1 MRMLP
6 QVTRIVCVVALVAS
20 FAACGRPRLRQA
32 NVDEVTAGMARKQ
45 VESILGL
52 PDETQSE
59 ALDLAAKK
67 VTYIYKQGTDK
78 VTIVFWDD
86 KVESITGRLS
96 S

>member
-1 MRMLP
+1 MRSPL
-6 QVTRIVCVVALVAS
+6 TRFVCLALLL
-20 FAACGRPRLRQA
+20 AALAGCGARPRLRQA
-32 NVDEVTAGMARKQ
+32 NVDQVQAGMAKKQ

-52 PDETQSE
+52 PDETQAE

-67 VTYIYKQGTDK
+67 VTYIYKQGNDK

-96 S
+96 I